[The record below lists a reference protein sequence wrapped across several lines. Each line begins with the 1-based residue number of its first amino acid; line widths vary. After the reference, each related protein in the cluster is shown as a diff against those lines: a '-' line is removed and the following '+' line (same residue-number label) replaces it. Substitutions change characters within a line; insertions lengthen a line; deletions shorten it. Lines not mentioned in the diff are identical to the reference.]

1 MTGVSSSTV
10 DYRFEYDSFGNRNA
24 TKIVTQDPSEPTIT
38 LASYTY
44 NPGGQMTQMT
54 YGNGDYVTYS
64 YDKYGNVAARDNYK
78 TVNNNSQNTASYRAY
93 ADNTGAVT
101 RAQDLT
107 NELEYN
113 STYDSIGRLISST
126 VTDMSTN
133 KFKSAYEY
141 KFDQNNN
148 VKRFVSLTP
157 YGSNATSYTY
167 IKDNLPKYAYFTGGR
182 MLINNYDNLG
192 RLIDTTIDTS
202 TNIHTDYTYLDSNV
216 SGYTTNFVETETN
229 GDFSYKYEYDA
240 NGNITKLYRKD
251 SNNNYVLSEEYTYNA
266 LGELTRVDYLDL
278 NKRYKYSYD
287 SGGNISKEKVYTL
300 SNGTETLQSTNDY
313 DYEDL
318 NWHDK
323 LTSYKDVAITY
334 DSIV

>member
-1 MTGVSSSTV
+1 MKCIFVQKLLDQIADVEEGHTVSYTYSDNGIVDNNLQYNYKHLTGVSSSTV

-38 LASYTY
+38 LASYNY
-44 NPGGQMTQMT
+44 NAGGQMTQMT
-54 YGNGDYVTYS
+54 YGNGDYVNYS
-64 YDKYGNVAARDNYK
+64 YDKYGNVNERLQNGT
-78 TVNNNSQNTASYRAY
+78 TVYRAY

-141 KFDQNNN
+141 KFDENNN
-148 VKRFVSLTP
+148 VKRFVTLTP

-182 MLINNYDNLG
+182 KLTNSYDNLG

-216 SGYTTNFVETETN
+216 SGYTTNFIETETN

-240 NGNITKLYRKD
+240 NGNITKVSHYE
-251 SNNNYVLSEEYTYNA
+251 NGGYVDKEVYTYDA
-266 LGELTRVDYLDL
+266 LNELI
-278 NKRYKYSYD
+278 RY
-287 SGGNISKEKVYTL
+287 
-300 SNGTETLQSTNDY
+300 Q
-313 DYEDL
+313 
-318 NWHDK
+318 
-323 LTSYKDVAITY
+323 
-334 DSIV
+334 